1 MSPALRKIID
11 AKNALEKIPDNA
23 VVAVSGFNIATT
35 PDYLLRKLYELYET
49 TGHPQNLF
57 IESDNLPGT
66 PGKGIDF
73 IAEKIYKDPDQKF
86 IRGILMAYIGWTP
99 WLQKLVL
106 ENRIEAYSWSV
117 GTAAYWF
124 REVAAGRPGLLTKVG
139 LNTFLD
145 PRMDEACLNELA
157 RKRRT
162 CKVHL
167 IKIDGHEYL
176 FYQAPKP
183 QVALIRGTT
192 SDEIGN
198 ITMEKEGIFGT
209 VLGITQAVKAQP
221 NPGIVIA
228 QVERVARFGS
238 LHPQSVHVPGPLV
251 DYVVI
256 SPPEYHWQSD
266 SIEFDPRIS
275 GTIIPSF
282 APELIPRMELSVEKV
297 IARRIVI
304 ELVELIKKLG
314 KPLIINLG
322 VGIPAYVTNVAFE
335 EGVLDFIY
343 TIVESGPW
351 GGIALKGTDFG
362 VAIGP
367 FAIIPMPDQFSLYE
381 GGIIDA
387 AALGFLEIDSEGNV
401 NPSMLPDRILGP
413 GGFPVIAAGL
423 PRIFFGGEFTAGKR
437 NIKVIDGKLII
448 QDDGTINK
456 FVKRVYKIVFN
467 GKMAIES
474 NKEVLYITERAVFR
488 LSKDGLVLEEIA
500 PGIDLEKHILSKMEF
515 KPIISAKLKEMDKR
529 LFLEAPMG
537 LKEELDK
544 IFR

>member
-1 MSPALRKIID
+1 MSPIIKKIVD
-11 AKNALEKIPDNA
+11 VKNALEKIPDNA
-23 VVAVSGFNIATT
+23 TVAVSGFNMATT
-35 PDYLLRKLYELYET
+35 PDYLLRKLYELYES

-57 IESDNLPGT
+57 IESDTFPGA
-66 PGKGIDF
+66 PGRGIDF

-86 IRGILMAYIGWTP
+86 IRGVLMPFLGWSQ

-106 ENRIEAYSWSV
+106 ENRIEAYSWSI
-117 GTAAYWF
+117 GIASYWF
-124 REVAAGRPGLLTKVG
+124 REIAAGRPGLLTRVG
-139 LNTFLD
+139 LHTFLD
-145 PRMDEACLNELA
+145 PRIDEACLNELA

-167 IKIDGHEYL
+167 IKIDGNEYL

-209 VLGITQAVKAQP
+209 VLGITQATKAQP

-228 QVERVARFGS
+228 QVERISRFGS
-238 LHPQSVHVPGPLV
+238 LHPQLVRVPGPLV

-256 SPPEYHWQSD
+256 SPPEYHWQSG

-304 ELVELIKKLG
+304 ELVELIKKLRR
-314 KPLIINLG
+314 PLIINLG
-322 VGIPAYVTNVAFE
+322 IGIPAYVTNIAFE
-335 EGVLDFIY
+335 EDILDFIY
-343 TIVESGPW
+343 TTVEAGPW
-351 GGIALKGTDFG
+351 GGIALKGIDFG
-362 VAIGP
+362 VSIGP

-401 NPSMLPDRILGP
+401 NPSMLPDRMPGP
-413 GGFPVIAAGL
+413 GGFPVIAAGS

-437 NIKVIDGKLII
+437 TIRVTDGKLII
-448 QDDGTINK
+448 QNDGSINK

-467 GKMAIES
+467 GKTAIDV

-488 LSKDGLVLEEIA
+488 LSKNGLVLEEIA
-500 PGIDLEKHILSKMEF
+500 PGVDLEKHILSKMEF
-515 KPIISAKLKEMDKR
+515 CPIINPKLKEMDKR
-529 LFLEAPMG
+529 LFQEEPMG
-537 LKEELDK
+537 LKEELEMLFK
-544 IFR
+544 